1 MDHRP
6 ARFLASMMKGTR
18 GCSSQTRQIPLRNR
32 GARSPIER
40 RPSMQRQSTVPLS
53 LTGLTVR
60 D

>member
-6 ARFLASMMKGTR
+6 ARFLANVMKGTR

-32 GARSPIER
+32 GARSPIE
-40 RPSMQRQSTVPLS
+40 SMQRQSTVPLS